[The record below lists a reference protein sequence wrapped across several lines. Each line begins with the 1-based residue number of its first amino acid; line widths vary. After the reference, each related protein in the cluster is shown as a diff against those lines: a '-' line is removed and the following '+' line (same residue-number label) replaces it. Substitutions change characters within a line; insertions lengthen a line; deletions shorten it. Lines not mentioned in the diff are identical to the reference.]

1 MTKVNPTLQ
10 ALAET
15 LLWSSCDDE
24 GEPLDRFYT
33 IKNFDADSLNKL
45 YADYQLFLEE
55 VEAKISAK
63 IGNTW
68 SCIDDFYNVAQP
80 AENQTEHDYVL
91 TRGRHGSGFWDGDWD
106 DSVAEILTDAAQKQS
121 ELSIVCDN
129 GRIYLM

>member
-1 MTKVNPTLQ
+1 MTNVNPALQ

-15 LLWSSCDDE
+15 VLWSSCDDE

-55 VEAKISAK
+55 VEAKISQK
-63 IGNTW
+63 IGDAW

-91 TRGRHGSGFWDGDWD
+91 TRGRQGSGFSDGDWD
-106 DSVAEILTDAAQKQS
+106 DSVAEILTAAAQKQS
-121 ELSIVCDN
+121 EFHVIADD
-129 GRIYLM
+129 GRLYIC